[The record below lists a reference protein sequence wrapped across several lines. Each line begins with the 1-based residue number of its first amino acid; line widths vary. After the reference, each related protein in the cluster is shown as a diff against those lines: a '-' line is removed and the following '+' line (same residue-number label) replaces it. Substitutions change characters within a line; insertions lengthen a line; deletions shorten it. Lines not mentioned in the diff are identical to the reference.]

1 MDLEA
6 PKIVDTPHREY
17 QLAPMPS
24 VASSLD
30 KSSGVRRVLSGILAA
45 NIVVVVVKFGVGLD
59 TNSLAVFGD
68 ALQSS
73 VDAVNNLFALFVVRV
88 ASKAPDED
96 HPYGHAKFETLGAL
110 LIALLLA
117 LSIFELVRGAVARLL
132 MGAPPLN
139 VSSGALALLVF
150 TLAINVGVVWFE
162 TRAGRRLNSDILLAD
177 ALHTRTDVFI
187 SLGVLTGLAL
197 ARAGLAWADPVLAII
212 VAVLVGRAGYQILRR
227 SIPSLVD
234 ERAFDQNT
242 IQHEAEGVEGV
253 VSAYS
258 IRSRRAGD
266 RKFAE
271 LTIAVDG
278 RADVASAHRIADHVE
293 DRLRVSL
300 QLDEVTVHVEP
311 C

>member
-1 MDLEA
+1 
-6 PKIVDTPHREY
+6 
-17 QLAPMPS
+17 MPS
-24 VASSLD
+24 AADSRE
-30 KSSGVRRVLSGILAA
+30 KSSGVRRVLGGILAA
-45 NIVVVVVKFGVGLD
+45 NIAVVIIKFAVGLD

-73 VDAVNNLFALFVVRV
+73 VDAVNNLFALFVVRL

-117 LSIFELVRGAVARLL
+117 LSIFELVRGAITRLV

-139 VSSGALALLVF
+139 VSGTALALLGF

-162 TRAGRRLNSDILLAD
+162 TRAAERLKSDILLAD

-187 SLGVLTGLAL
+187 SIGVLTGLGL

-212 VAVLVGRAGYQILRR
+212 VALLVGRAGYQILRR

-234 ERAFDQNT
+234 ERAFDQAT
-242 IQHEAEGVEGV
+242 IRREAEGVAGV
-253 VSAYS
+253 VSAYA

-266 RKFAE
+266 RQFAE
-271 LTIAVDG
+271 LTISVNG
-278 RADVASAHRIADHVE
+278 EADVASAHRIADRVE
-293 DRLRVSL
+293 DRLRHTL

>member
-1 MDLEA
+1 
-6 PKIVDTPHREY
+6 
-17 QLAPMPS
+17 MPS
-24 VASSLD
+24 GAKARE
-30 KSSGVRRVLSGILAA
+30 KSAGVRRVLGGILVA
-45 NIVVVVVKFGVGLD
+45 NIVVVIVKFAVGID

-73 VDAVNNLFALFVVRV
+73 VDSANNLFAIFVVRI
-88 ASKAPDED
+88 AAKAPDED

-132 MGAPPLN
+132 SGPPLLN
-139 VSSGALALLVF
+139 VSGIALGLLVF
-150 TLAINVGVVWFE
+150 TLLVNIGVVWIE
-162 TRAGRRLNSDILLAD
+162 TRAGRRLQSDLLLAD

-187 SLGVLTGLAL
+187 TIGVLAGLAL
-197 ARAGLAWADPVLAII
+197 SRAGLAWADPALALI

-227 SIPSLVD
+227 SIPTLVD
-234 ERAFDQNT
+234 ERAFDQAT
-242 IQHEAEGVEGV
+242 IQREAEGVPGV
-253 VSAYS
+253 VSSYS

-266 RKFAE
+266 RRFAE

-278 RADVASAHRIADHVE
+278 QSNVAKAHNIADQVE
-293 DRLRVSL
+293 DRLRDRL

>member
-1 MDLEA
+1 
-6 PKIVDTPHREY
+6 
-17 QLAPMPS
+17 MPS
-24 VASSLD
+24 GAASRD
-30 KSSGVRRVLSGILAA
+30 KSSGVRRVLGGILVA
-45 NIVVVVVKFGVGLD
+45 NIVVVIVKFMVGIK

-73 VDAVNNLFALFVVRV
+73 VDSANNLFAIFVVRV
-88 ASKAPDED
+88 AAKAPDEE

-117 LSIFELVRGAVARLL
+117 LSIFELVRGAISRLIT
-132 MGAPPLN
+132 GTPVVN
-139 VSSGALALLVF
+139 VSSTALALLVF
-150 TLAINVGVVWFE
+150 TLVINIGVVWFE
-162 TRAGRRLNSDILLAD
+162 TRAGRRLRSDLLLAD

-187 SLGVLTGLAL
+187 TLGVLAGLAL
-197 ARAGLAWADPVLAII
+197 ARSGLAWADPALALM

-234 ERAFDQNT
+234 ERAFDRST
-242 IQHEAEGVEGV
+242 IQREAEGVSGV
-253 VSAYS
+253 MSAYA

-266 RKFAE
+266 RRFAE
-271 LTIAVDG
+271 LTISVDG
-278 RADVASAHRIADHVE
+278 GSDVASAHRIADQVE
-293 DRLRVSL
+293 DRLRDNL

>member
-1 MDLEA
+1 
-6 PKIVDTPHREY
+6 
-17 QLAPMPS
+17 MPS
-24 VASSLD
+24 VADSRE
-30 KSSGVRRVLSGILAA
+30 KSSGVRRVLGGILVA
-45 NIVVVVVKFGVGLD
+45 NIVVVVIKFTVGLD

-73 VDAVNNLFALFVVRV
+73 VDAANNVIGIFVVRL

-117 LSIFELVRGAVARLL
+117 LSIFELVRGALARL
-132 MGAPPLN
+132 MSGAPPLN
-139 VSSGALALLVF
+139 VSSTALGLLVF
-150 TLAINVGVVWFE
+150 TLAVNIGVVWLE
-162 TRAGRRLNSDILLAD
+162 TRAGRRLRSDLLLAD

-187 SLGVLTGLAL
+187 TLGVLGGLAL
-197 ARAGLAWADPVLAII
+197 ARAGLAWADPALALI

-227 SIPSLVD
+227 AIPSLVD
-234 ERAFDQNT
+234 ERAFDQTT
-242 IQHEAEGVEGV
+242 IQREAEGVDGV
-253 VSAYS
+253 VSAYA

-266 RKFAE
+266 RRFAE

-278 RADVASAHRIADHVE
+278 GADVASAHRIADQVE
-293 DRLRVSL
+293 GRLRDSL

>member
-1 MDLEA
+1 
-6 PKIVDTPHREY
+6 
-17 QLAPMPS
+17 MPS
-24 VASSLD
+24 GVDSRK
-30 KSSGVRRVLSGILAA
+30 KSTGVRRVLGGILVA
-45 NIVVVVVKFGVGLD
+45 NIVVVIIKFIVGFD

-73 VDAVNNLFALFVVRV
+73 VDAANNLFAIFVVRV
-88 ASKAPDED
+88 AAKAPDED

-132 MGAPPLN
+132 SGAPSLN
-139 VSSGALALLVF
+139 VSSSALGLLILTLALN
-150 TLAINVGVVWFE
+150 IGVVWFE
-162 TRAGRRLNSDILLAD
+162 TRAGRRLQSDLLLAD

-187 SLGVLTGLAL
+187 TLGVLGGLAL
-197 ARAGLAWADPVLAII
+197 ARAGLAWADPALALI
-212 VAVLVGRAGYQILRR
+212 VAVLVGRAGYLILRR

-234 ERAFDQNT
+234 ERAFDRTT
-242 IQHEAEGVEGV
+242 IQGEAEAVDGV
-253 VSAYS
+253 VSAYA

-266 RKFAE
+266 RRFAE
-271 LTIAVDG
+271 LTISVDG
-278 RADVASAHRIADHVE
+278 GSNVTSAHHIADQVE
-293 DRLRVSL
+293 DRLRANL

>member
-1 MDLEA
+1 M
-6 PKIVDTPHREY
+6 T
-17 QLAPMPS
+17 S
-24 VASSLD
+24 VLDSRD

-45 NIVVVVVKFGVGLD
+45 NIVVVVLKFIVGVD

-73 VDAVNNLFALFVVRV
+73 VDTVNNLFALFVVRV

-117 LSIFELVRGAVARLL
+117 LSIFELVRGAIARLVT
-132 MGAPPLN
+132 GVPT
-139 VSSGALALLVF
+139 VSVSGTALAILVF
-150 TLAINVGVVWFE
+150 TLVVNVAVVWFE
-162 TRAGRRLNSDILLAD
+162 TRAGRRLQSDLLLAD

-187 SLGVLTGLAL
+187 TLGVLTGLAL
-197 ARAGLAWADPVLAII
+197 ARSGLAWADPALALI

-227 SIPSLVD
+227 SIPTLVD
-234 ERAFDQNT
+234 ERAFDQAT
-242 IQHEAEGVEGV
+242 IQHEAERVSGV
-253 VSAYS
+253 VSAYA

-266 RKFAE
+266 RRFAE

-278 RADVASAHRIADHVE
+278 GSNVASAHRIADQVE
-293 DRLRVSL
+293 ERLRDSL
-300 QLDEVTVHVEP
+300 ELDQVTVHVEP

>member
-1 MDLEA
+1 MTS
-6 PKIVDTPHREY
+6 PKVVDTPTGDD
-17 QLAPMPS
+17 QLAAMPS
-24 VASSLD
+24 VGDSRD
-30 KSSGVRRVLSGILAA
+30 KSTGVRRVLGGILVA
-45 NIVVVVVKFGVGLD
+45 NIVVVIVKFWVGLD

-73 VDAVNNLFALFVVRV
+73 MDAVNNLFGLAVVRL

-139 VSSGALALLVF
+139 VSSVALALLVF
-150 TLAINVGVVWFE
+150 TLAVNVGVVWFE
-162 TRAGRRLNSDILLAD
+162 TRAGQRLQSDLLLAD

-187 SLGVLTGLAL
+187 TLGVLTGLAL
-197 ARAGLAWADPVLAII
+197 ARAGLAWADPVLALI
-212 VAVLVGRAGYQILRR
+212 VAVLVGRAGYKILRR

-234 ERAFDQNT
+234 ERAFDRTT
-242 IQHEAEGVEGV
+242 IQREAEGVGGV
-253 VSAYS
+253 VSAYA

-266 RKFAE
+266 RRFAE

-278 RADVASAHRIADHVE
+278 RSNVADAHRIADQVE
-293 DRLRVSL
+293 DRLRDSL

>member
-1 MDLEA
+1 
-6 PKIVDTPHREY
+6 
-17 QLAPMPS
+17 MPS
-24 VASSLD
+24 VGASRE
-30 KSSGVRRVLSGILAA
+30 KSSGVRRVLGGIFAA
-45 NIVVVVVKFGVGLD
+45 NLIVVIVKFAVGLD

-132 MGAPPLN
+132 VGAPPLS
-139 VSSGALALLVF
+139 VSSVALALLGF
-150 TLAINVGVVWFE
+150 TLVVNLGVVWFE
-162 TRAGRRLNSDILLAD
+162 TRAGRRLQSDILLAD

-187 SLGVLTGLAL
+187 TLGVLTGLAL

-212 VAVLVGRAGYQILRR
+212 VALLVGRAGYQILRR

-234 ERAFDQNT
+234 ERAFDQTT
-242 IQHEAEGVEGV
+242 IQHEAERVAGVI
-253 VSAYS
+253 SAYS

-266 RKFAE
+266 RQFAE

-278 RADVASAHRIADHVE
+278 AANVASAHRIADQVE
-293 DRLRVSL
+293 DRLRETL